1 MTPVAMPVL
10 VVMLQFY
17 PGVGTA
23 VPAPRQG
30 NSAVMSTFYT
40 MDDCNRERAS
50 RGNPQDFF
58 CLEYKSEKIIDYTFP
73 QDKSKQ
79 GSLDNI
85 SVGPIALKDADRPFI
100 EPLVEPKPEP
110 KPVDTPKQAEQ
121 RPKRVAQQPRY
132 QQEAM
137 FEGNPIRGLFNW

>member
-1 MTPVAMPVL
+1 
-10 VVMLQFY
+10 
-17 PGVGTA
+17 
-23 VPAPRQG
+23 
-30 NSAVMSTFYT
+30 MSTFYT

-85 SVGPIALKDADRPFI
+85 SVGPIALKDAGGPYECPRQARAPAEGKRDSGFSTQEAGAAATLRAAGN
-100 EPLVEPKPEP
+100 VRG
-110 KPVDTPKQAEQ
+110 KPV
-121 RPKRVAQQPRY
+121 
-132 QQEAM
+132 
-137 FEGNPIRGLFNW
+137 